1 MYGTLESV
9 PNVCTILTRGL
20 PFTYAAYLAFF
31 DRKFSPANLHFHFY
45 GVCSG
50 CRTIYTTLSILIH
63 TFAISSY
70 LILSFTCFFCHK
82 HFESVFSL
90 RSDGFDV
97 DRKDTHEQGM
107 EMRWGSADMQS
118 GGRLRGGRAA
128 LSEARRARR
137 EGDGDE
143 RTVSHSSLNQASKR
157 RLYNSH
163 AISSIYLT
171 FL

>member
-70 LILSFTCFFCHK
+70 LSLVSFVTSILGQYSVYEAMGLTLIERIHMSKAWDCGGDPQTCRVV
-82 HFESVFSL
+82 E
-90 RSDGFDV
+90 D
-97 DRKDTHEQGM
+97 
-107 EMRWGSADMQS
+107 
-118 GGRLRGGRAA
+118 
-128 LSEARRARR
+128 
-137 EGDGDE
+137 
-143 RTVSHSSLNQASKR
+143 
-157 RLYNSH
+157 
-163 AISSIYLT
+163 
-171 FL
+171 